1 MFPKLYSLGFGCSF
15 AEEPGWAGQAVCS
28 IRRVWKH
35 LLKEGMR
42 SLNGSGEMS
51 WRSWAQ
57 HYSQMAQ
64 AGSEWAAGLEGNS
77 VESGREQKGKTTEK
91 QRMYCAGP
99 HACSVLNP
107 ARLFFDPFCCNPPAS
122 FVHGIFQASILEWVV
137 PFPIPGDLP
146 NPGIEP
152 ASLASPAMAGRFFTT
167 APPGK
172 PEGTMFRAKCP
183 EGPGKGPGPWSD
195 AQQEKCPDTEGC

>member
-1 MFPKLYSLGFGCSF
+1 MFPKLYSLGFGYSF
-15 AEEPGWAGQAVCS
+15 AEEPGRAGQAVCS

-35 LLKEGMR
+35 SLKEGML

-57 HYSQMAQ
+57 HSSQMAQ
-64 AGSEWAAGLEGNS
+64 AGSEWASGLEGNS

-91 QRMYCAGP
+91 QRMYGAGP
-99 HACSVLNP
+99 RACSVL
-107 ARLFFDPFCCNPPAS
+107 CCNPPAS

-146 NPGIEP
+146 DPGMKP

-167 APPGK
+167 VPPGK
-172 PEGTMFRAKCP
+172 PEGTMLRAKCP